1 MRRRFDPEFR
11 AGAVPIVREA
21 GKSIMQIARVDPA
34 PNAPPAARGRPSYAP
49 RPTPSSPP
57 TSSRRPLTGRRLYVL
72 AVVEQASRRVRILE
86 ATVHLTAALGAPDR
100 P

>member
-1 MRRRFDPEFR
+1 MIRHLYR
-11 AGAVPIVREA
+11 
-21 GKSIMQIARVDPA
+21 
-34 PNAPPAARGRPSYAP
+34 
-49 RPTPSSPP
+49 T
-57 TSSRRPLTGRRLYVL
+57 TSSMWTAFLRTQAHAVIAADFIETTTLTGRRLYVL